1 MTKLQ
6 SAGKDFIGTL
16 ERAGF
21 EVGYAEFVDENP
33 SQEIDRLAA
42 LARDYKV
49 EFIIG
54 LGESKALDCAK
65 IIAQTHHLPLASL
78 PTTAVTDAPCSE
90 VSAVYSPDGH
100 FDHYTFLKKSP
111 DVLLVD
117 TSIIAKA
124 SARYLAAGI
133 ADAIATHLESQSLKK
148 GLSPWRGL
156 NAEVAYAISHKC
168 HETLLKYGKLAYEA
182 NKAHAV
188 TPAFESVVEAN
199 TLLSRLGF
207 ESGGVTAAHSVR
219 AALCLVCY
227 HLLIILLD
235 S

>member
-1 MTKLQ
+1 M
-6 SAGKDFIGTL
+6 
-16 ERAGF
+16 
-21 EVGYAEFVDENP
+21 GYAEFVDENP
-33 SQEIDRLAA
+33 SQEIDRLAT

-124 SARYLAAGI
+124 SARYLAAWI
-133 ADAIATHLESQSLKK
+133 ADAIATGEKAKMERDKMDDVS
-148 GLSPWRGL
+148 
-156 NAEVAYAISHKC
+156 ADV
-168 HETLLKYGKLAYEA
+168 TLL
-182 NKAHAV
+182 
-188 TPAFESVVEAN
+188 
-199 TLLSRLGF
+199 
-207 ESGGVTAAHSVR
+207 
-219 AALCLVCY
+219 
-227 HLLIILLD
+227 LIFIAGETYC
-235 S
+235 